1 MGLAQVVTLSVD
13 DSTIAENGTA
23 TITATL
29 NSSQGTE
36 TVVSFSILGTSTL
49 GTDYSVSYT
58 GKNSVKLVKDGLGQA
73 YSIAIDKNGDLY
85 IVEKEPLPI
94 LFLSTIYSLILN
106 VELLNISIY

>member
-85 IVEKEPLPI
+85 IVEKGYNRI
-94 LFLSTIYSLILN
+94 LKCPGGGLN
-106 VELLNISIY
+106 TCSIIANNNCS